1 MDEYELSEIK
11 REIVESRSLTIK
23 TNNLINALSADVKSI
38 ARRQQSYE
46 RRFFVN
52 SAAAYVVTVAV
63 LLVLFKFAWDAK
75 LDTVRAEGKDS
86 RDRVAQLEREIKAI
100 QTREDTTTR
109 SARAAAEFYELI
121 QQDKRRQ
128 VLDKY
133 PEISRL
139 DLTKTERAVFEDAVE
154 RARNE
159 LSLLAYQTGFDH
171 GQMGRWQEARN
182 DFEESLR
189 LKPNAS
195 HAPQATYQLAI
206 ALRHLGQ
213 QRLAIPQLMQLS
225 EASADREVTD
235 DATLL
240 LAQLQIDIQA
250 WNDAKTSLR
259 AFLRRFPKS
268 ALLNEARAKLA
279 ELELLH

>member
-109 SARAAAEFYELI
+109 STRAAAEFYELI